1 MGPDFVIQHVIA
13 AQGGAWFDIEEETE
27 DDKKKARGLPD
38 EGLPVPKPEIVE
50 HLEKD
55 VHDPDS
61 GKLLGTIRDYC
72 QLKEKLHEQV
82 RFILSRARN
91 NNEQTVNKAR
101 EMRTG
106 VLEKWVQVQTEMAQK
121 VKDDARISDF
131 DDGQRFYITLIG
143 AENLPMFD
151 TQHGQDPYATVM
163 MRPIHLATPKLD
175 GRKTECTH
183 CCNKTPFGKE
193 SCEQHKSN
201 WIANTQAPAWNKKI
215 TVVLDAGAASVVI
228 AIYNSRSR
236 GQAHDLI
243 GWCTVPSH
251 ICLYKKPVER
261 KYPLLR
267 ADGTL
272 LKVKAM
278 DATSSVMMQKQV
290 ANSSTLRLSPS
301 FCVIITSTCAG
312 NPYST
317 ASALCELLYAFQALV
332 HVRWKIRVPEVAVAA
347 GDNVFMPPGSAL
359 KGLTGKYNQR
369 WEGGSSYYG
378 SWQDGVP
385 HGKGKFI
392 SEEVC
397 AGCSRLSR
405 VGVMIQAR
413 ACFASGCCQ
422 LRYAC
427 ICAQGTE
434 YDGDWSWSKMHGQG
448 CFKYS
453 NGDVYTGTWKDNQ
466 RHGIGTC
473 RAVNGDL
480 YEGEWRFGLQ
490 HGRGRWETT
499 DGTIYDGEW
508 KENKAHGKGLVTE
521 PDGQKWDGIFH
532 QGLVIRRN
540 DARPPTP
547 RNITQET
554 EFEVVSLGVD
564 TVDQRTISSMIHLQ
578 VLK

>member
-1 MGPDFVIQHVIA
+1 MHAKPEPGGFFEVSG
-13 AQGGAWFDIEEETE
+13 AQGPFPA
-27 DDKKKARGLPD
+27 KSCGL
-38 EGLPVPKPEIVE
+38 LMC
-50 HLEKD
+50 
-55 VHDPDS
+55 
-61 GKLLGTIRDYC
+61 R
-72 QLKEKLHEQV
+72 
-82 RFILSRARN
+82 
-91 NNEQTVNKAR
+91 
-101 EMRTG
+101 
-106 VLEKWVQVQTEMAQK
+106 
-121 VKDDARISDF
+121 
-131 DDGQRFYITLIG
+131 
-143 AENLPMFD
+143 
-151 TQHGQDPYATVM
+151 
-163 MRPIHLATPKLD
+163 
-175 GRKTECTH
+175 
-183 CCNKTPFGKE
+183 
-193 SCEQHKSN
+193 
-201 WIANTQAPAWNKKI
+201 
-215 TVVLDAGAASVVI
+215 
-228 AIYNSRSR
+228 
-236 GQAHDLI
+236 
-243 GWCTVPSH
+243 CTVPSH

-508 KENKAHGKGLVTE
+508 KVAPSCSLPSYPAPDRLYRFFCLIHLPGRVAHGRVHGCKQTQENKAHGKGLVTE

-532 QGLVIRRN
+532 QVCLLPLLWRA
-540 DARPPTP
+540 D
-547 RNITQET
+547 
-554 EFEVVSLGVD
+554 
-564 TVDQRTISSMIHLQ
+564 IS
-578 VLK
+578 